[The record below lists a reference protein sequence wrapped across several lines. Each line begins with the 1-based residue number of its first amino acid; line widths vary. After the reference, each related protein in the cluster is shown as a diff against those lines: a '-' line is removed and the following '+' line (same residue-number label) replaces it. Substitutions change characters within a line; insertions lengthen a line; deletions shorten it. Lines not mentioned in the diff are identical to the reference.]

1 VRFTQAIDAAIK
13 REMEGDPRIFVMGE
27 DVHGMRPELFGEFGP
42 KRVRSTPIS
51 EAAFVGAGVSAA
63 MAGMRP
69 IVELIMVDFV
79 AVAMDA
85 VLNHMAKVDA
95 FSGGRWKVPMVLRA
109 PCGGGLGDG
118 GQHEQCLWGMLG
130 GVPGLTV
137 VVPSTPADAA
147 GLMRSAIAS
156 DGPVVFMEHKLL
168 SDLLRETLGTG
179 GRDNIS
185 LDVPEAGAEEDVSDD
200 LPLVPIGEAAIRREG
215 ADLTIVSVGVAVHR
229 AIEAAGGL
237 ASEGVDAE
245 VIDLRTVR
253 PLDVDTVVAS
263 VDKTGKLLVVD
274 EDFEQF
280 GLSGELAAVTLEH
293 GLTPR
298 YARVCVQGTL
308 PFARDLELAS
318 LPNVARISEA
328 ARALVKR

>member
-13 REMEGDPRIFVMGE
+13 KEMEDDPRIFVMGE
-27 DVHGMRPELFGEFGP
+27 DVHGMRPELFGEFGA

-51 EAAFVGAGVSAA
+51 EASFVGAGVAAA

-130 GVPGLTV
+130 GIPGLTV

-179 GRDNIS
+179 GRDNVT
-185 LDVPEAGAEEDVSDD
+185 LDVPDSGAEGEVSAD
-200 LPLVPIGEAAIRREG
+200 LPLVPIGEAVTRREG

-229 AIEAAGGL
+229 ALEAANTL
-237 ASEGVDAE
+237 AGEGIDAE

-253 PLDVDTVVAS
+253 PLDADAVVTS
-263 VDKTGKLLVVD
+263 VKKTGKLLVVD

-280 GLSGELAAVTLEH
+280 GLSGELAAVTLER

-318 LPNVARISEA
+318 LPNVARIVEA
-328 ARALVKR
+328 ARSLAKA